1 MLLKELI
8 SNNAVVV
15 PTANN
20 FYNSKD
26 WFLLIKNDLVRMLNT
41 WHGKRE
47 VIDDYLDDHGQIG
60 SGTASAITNIMDVTL
75 MGNAWKYDRL
85 YDVYV
90 AKYNPIWNYDG
101 SETRTRTRNVT
112 DDHDGKDTSTL
123 SGKDSTEQSGSI
135 TDTAG
140 GALTDSRTTFDS
152 STFLDTDKSTDTRTN
167 TKAFNQ
173 KKDETTWGKKDTM
186 EYDSTHTIAESES
199 ETLVRGGNQGTTTT
213 QAMIEEQLKLA
224 GKLNLL
230 QVIALDV
237 VQGICYI

>member
-26 WFLLIKNDLVRMLNT
+26 WFLLIKNDLVRMLDT

-47 VIDDYLDDHGQIG
+47 VFDDYLDDHGQID
-60 SGTASAITNIMDVTL
+60 SGTASTITNMMDVTF
-75 MGNAWKYDRL
+75 MCNAWKYDRL
-85 YDVYV
+85 YDVYI
-90 AKYNPIWNYDG
+90 AEYNPIWNYDG
-101 SETRTRTRNVT
+101 SETRTRTRNLT

-123 SGKDSTEQSGSI
+123 SGKDSTEQTGSI
-135 TDTAG
+135 KDTAG

-152 STFLDTDKSTDTRTN
+152 ASFLDTDKSTDTRTN
-167 TKAFNQ
+167 TKTFNQ

-186 EYDSTHTIAESES
+186 EYDSTHTIAESET

-213 QAMIEEQLKLA
+213 QAMIQEQLALA

-237 VQGICYI
+237 VHGICYI